1 MSIPALCLLIVALLP
16 YVWTVCAKA
25 QRGYDNN
32 APRDYLANLEGWRR
46 RAYGAHQNA
55 WEALALFTAALV
67 VAWHGDA
74 NPQRI
79 ETLSIAFVAIR
90 VLHGVLY
97 VLGWASLRSLVWFAG
112 MITVVWL
119 MAAGL

>member
-1 MSIPALCLLIVALLP
+1 MSVSALCLLVVALLP

-25 QRGYDNN
+25 QRGYDNH
-32 APRDYLANLEGWRR
+32 APRAYLANLEGWRA
-46 RAYGAHQNA
+46 RAFGAHQNA

-67 VAWHGDA
+67 VAWHGGA
-74 NPQRI
+74 NPQRVDA
-79 ETLSIAFVAIR
+79 LALAYVAIR

-112 MITVVWL
+112 VLCVVWL
-119 MAAGL
+119 FATGL